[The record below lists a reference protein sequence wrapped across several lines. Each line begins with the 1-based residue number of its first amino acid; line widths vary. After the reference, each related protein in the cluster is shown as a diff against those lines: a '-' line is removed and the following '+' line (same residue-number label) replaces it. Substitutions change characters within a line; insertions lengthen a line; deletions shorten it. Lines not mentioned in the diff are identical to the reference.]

1 MNDSPQLY
9 DYQRDAVEWL
19 KNRKTGLLALD
30 MGLGKSG
37 IALSA
42 AMKSGVKSILVIS
55 PAIAVGNWE
64 NEFRKWQAAS
74 IPHKV
79 VSYNEAVKL
88 SQSWSKDSKSET
100 GKYELLIVDEAHF
113 LKNKDTQRTK
123 AILGVGGIVHKV
135 SRTWA
140 LTGTPAPNHPGEL
153 WPLLYTFGGTKLNY
167 VAFVERFCAVK
178 VIRLPNR
185 TITNIAGT
193 NLHRSGELKELL
205 LQHMYRK
212 TLSDVQLQL
221 PQISYETITVPGG
234 SVDWEAERQW
244 AQFAVPSDRSKELF
258 AILEKERDVLKHV
271 MEFTLGDDNRTKALD
286 SLDQG
291 VSNLRRYIGLQKVDP
306 IATLVSD
313 ELDAGLYPKI
323 VIFAHHVS
331 VVEKLTKKLAK
342 YNALSLYGKIPPKNR
357 EENIEKFQRFSS
369 YKVMVCNIQTA
380 ATAINLTASNQVLF
394 VEQDWVPANNA
405 QAAKRCHRIGQ
416 DKPVF
421 VRFAAI
427 DGSIDHQITE
437 TLRRKTKE
445 IASFLKS
452 DLPPPPKVH
461 PLEKL
466 VEKDF
471 TMDDDIDDKMASSPD
486 DIDSLCQ

>member
-1 MNDSPQLY
+1 
-9 DYQRDAVEWL
+9 
-19 KNRKTGLLALD
+19 
-30 MGLGKSG
+30 
-37 IALSA
+37 
-42 AMKSGVKSILVIS
+42 
-55 PAIAVGNWE
+55 
-64 NEFRKWQAAS
+64 
-74 IPHKV
+74 
-79 VSYNEAVKL
+79 
-88 SQSWSKDSKSET
+88 
-100 GKYELLIVDEAHF
+100 
-113 LKNKDTQRTK
+113 
-123 AILGVGGIVHKV
+123 
-135 SRTWA
+135 
-140 LTGTPAPNHPGEL
+140 
-153 WPLLYTFGGTKLNY
+153 
-167 VAFVERFCAVK
+167 
-178 VIRLPNR
+178 
-185 TITNIAGT
+185 
-193 NLHRSGELKELL
+193 
-205 LQHMYRK
+205 MYRK
-212 TLSDVQLQL
+212 TLNDVALQL
-221 PQISYETITVPGG
+221 PPINYETITVPGG

-244 AQFAVPSDRSKELF
+244 SRFAVPSDRSKELF

-271 MEFTLGDDNRTKALD
+271 MEFTLGDDNRTTALD

-416 DKPVF
+416 EKPVF

-445 IASFLKS
+445 IASFIKS

-471 TMDDDIDDKMASSPD
+471 ELDSDIDDKMASSPD
-486 DIDSLCQ
+486 DIDSLCQWYS

>member
-1 MNDSPQLY
+1 MNESPKLY
-9 DYQRDAVEWL
+9 DYQQEAVDWI

-37 IALSA
+37 IALNA

-79 VSYNEAVKL
+79 VSY
-88 SQSWSKDSKSET
+88 SPT
-100 GKYELLIVDEAHF
+100 GLRSATGRFDLVILDEAHF
-113 LKNKDTQRTK
+113 LKNIETQRTK
-123 AILGVGGIVHKV
+123 TILGKEGIIRRCT
-135 SRTWA
+135 RTWA

-153 WPLLYTFGGTKLNY
+153 WPLLFTFGVTVLSY
-167 VAFVERFCAVK
+167 QQFVERFCDVK
-178 VIRLPNR
+178 IIRLKNR
-185 TITNIAGT
+185 TITNISGT
-193 NLHRSGELKELL
+193 NLRRAEELKELL
-205 LQHMYRK
+205 NKTMYRK
-212 TLSDVQLQL
+212 TLNDVALQL
-221 PQISYETITVPGG
+221 PPINYETITVPGG

-244 AQFAVPSDRSKELF
+244 ARFAVPSDRSKELF

-271 MEFTLGDDNRTKALD
+271 MEFTLGDDNRAKALD

-416 DKPVF
+416 EKPVF

-445 IASFLKS
+445 IASFIKS

-471 TMDDDIDDKMASSPD
+471 TIDADIDDKMASSPD

>member
-1 MNDSPQLY
+1 MNDSPKLY
-9 DYQRDAVEWL
+9 DYQREAVEWL
-19 KNRKTGLLALD
+19 KDRKTGLLALD

-42 AMKSGVKSILVIS
+42 AMTSGVKSILVIS

-64 NEFRKWQAAS
+64 NEFRKWQVAS

-88 SQSWSKDSKSET
+88 SQSWSKDLSSERD
-100 GKYELLIVDEAHF
+100 KYDLLIIDEAHF
-113 LKNKDTQRTK
+113 LKNKDAQRTK
-123 AILGVGGIVHKV
+123 AILGVRGIVHQVK
-135 SRTWA
+135 RTWA

-153 WPLLYTFGGTKLNY
+153 WPILFTFGGTKLNY
-167 VAFVERFCAVK
+167 LAFVEKFCAVK
-178 VIRLPNR
+178 IIRLPNR

-193 NLHRSGELKELL
+193 NLRRSDELRSLL
-205 LQHMYRK
+205 IQHMYRK
-212 TLSDVQLQL
+212 TLSEVSIQL
-221 PQISYETITVPGG
+221 PAISYETITIPGG
-234 SVDWEAERQW
+234 SVDWEGEKAW
-244 AQFAVPSDRSKELF
+244 ANYAVPSDRSKELF
-258 AILEKERDVLKHV
+258 AILERERDVLKHV
-271 MEFTLGDDNRTKALD
+271 MEFTLGDDNRAKALD

-291 VSNLRRYIGLQKVDP
+291 VSNLRRYIGLQKVEP
-306 IATLVSD
+306 IVTLVSD
-313 ELDAGLYPKI
+313 ELDAGLYKKI

-331 VVEKLTKKLAK
+331 VIDNLVRALSK
-342 YNALSLYGKIPPKNR
+342 YNALPIYGKTSPKTR
-357 EENIEKFQRFSS
+357 QDNIEKFTRFSS
-369 YKVMVCNIQTA
+369 YKVLVCNIQTA

-445 IASFLKS
+445 IASFIKS

-471 TMDDDIDDKMASSPD
+471 ELDSDIDDKMASSPD
-486 DIDSLCQ
+486 DIDALCQ

>member
-19 KNRKTGLLALD
+19 KDRKTGLLALD

-37 IALSA
+37 IALTA
-42 AMKSGVKSILVIS
+42 AIHSHTSSILVIC
-55 PAIAVGNWE
+55 PAIAVSNWE
-64 NEFRKWQAAS
+64 NEFRKWQAAN

-79 VSYNEAVKL
+79 VSYNEAVKMASRL
-88 SQSWSKDSKSET
+88 ET

-123 AILGVGGIVHKV
+123 AILGVAGIVHKV

-153 WPLLYTFGGTKLNY
+153 WPLLFTFGGTKLNY

-342 YNALSLYGKIPPKNR
+342 YNALSLYGKIPPKSR

-416 DKPVF
+416 EKPVF

-445 IASFLKS
+445 IASFIKS

-471 TMDDDIDDKMASSPD
+471 TIDADIDDKMAASPD